1 MINKNIEVINNYI
14 NYLIKL
20 AKKYED
26 YQEKLYI
33 IFPEKIDNK
42 YQYENE
48 MDYDYFIR
56 DKMKE
61 YHTKN
66 NKSIE
71 KYINFLQN
79 KNISS
84 FYKSGIIV
92 KNIPKK
98 IKISLLNSI
107 NNYSDKLVI
116 DYHPGSENKVIDIV
130 HPSIYPLITNI
141 KKSFLDKDYW
151 GRPYE
156 NSKYQWLP
164 SEFNISEDGKCKIES
179 YINNLP
185 ITETEIY
192 NNIEKIFEFILP
204 QFENIWSYINAVK
217 LFVGHDIIKENNIK
231 YKELSLKN
239 RNLQVITKIVK
250 IKLNEKD
257 TLEGAWHVE
266 GMSHENIVATTS
278 CTLEQDHNFNAKLLF
293 KRKYT
298 INEANKLIY
307 GIHNTTKELKKI
319 LNEGFVPLGN
329 YNLKDGS
336 LIVFPNSHIHKLDM
350 SNTDKSIKTRT
361 IIVFWLINPDI
372 KIKSTKD
379 IKQQKYDIKKAYNIR
394 LKLMQERRLYKN
406 TFNIRDLNLCEH

>member
-20 AKKYED
+20 AKKYEN

-84 FYKSGIIV
+84 FYKNGIIV

-107 NNYSDKLVI
+107 NNYLDKLVI

-130 HPSIYPLITNI
+130 HPSIYPLIKNI

-151 GRPYE
+151 ERPYE

-164 SEFNISEDGKCKIES
+164 SEFNINEDGKCKIES

-266 GMSHENIVATTS
+266 GMSHENIVATAS
-278 CTLEQDHNFNAKLLF
+278 CTLEQDHNFNEKLLF

-329 YNLKDGS
+329 YNLKDRS

-361 IIVFWLINPDI
+361 IIVFWLFVLKFDLFIYN
-372 KIKSTKD
+372 
-379 IKQQKYDIKKAYNIR
+379 NIR
-394 LKLMQERRLYKN
+394 LKLMEERRLYKN
-406 TFNIRDLNLCEH
+406 TFNLRDLNLCEH